1 MTKGE
6 PMPDKH
12 QIGRKHVDF
21 WNRYISKRGQ
31 RNADMPPPLT
41 GRMYQGGPT
50 KGIPE
55 DIGYEVGKGSPIDR
69 FGHRRGSRAPIRF
82 KR

>member
-1 MTKGE
+1 MA
-6 PMPDKH
+6 DRN
-12 QIGRKHVDF
+12 QIGRKTIDF
-21 WNRYISKRGQ
+21 FNTYIQERGV
-31 RNADMPPPLT
+31 RNADLAPAGD
-41 GRMYQGGPT
+41 GRLYQGGST